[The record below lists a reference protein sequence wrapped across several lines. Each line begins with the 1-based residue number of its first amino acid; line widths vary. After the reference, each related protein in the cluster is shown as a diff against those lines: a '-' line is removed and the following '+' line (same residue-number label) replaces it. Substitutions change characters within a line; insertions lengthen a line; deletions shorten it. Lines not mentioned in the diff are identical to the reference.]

1 MPYSLTVNC
10 DSMVT
15 ADRPHMLAQMTWS
28 VRARA
33 PRSANTNGEP
43 AGTALMADTS
53 ATRPMPT
60 ISGGSSGDIPGRRGT
75 GADRKA
81 GSCQKSV
88 VRLRRHEGR
97 GSAAFGIPGR
107 GKLAVGTEFLFGTS
121 PGVLHPQATA
131 LGRRFAWAFNLGVD
145 GVAQRIRLG
154 RLAQLYYNTDY
165 KKACKTVHEYADPTG
180 LGTLE
185 HVAKA
190 PSTKN

>member
-1 MPYSLTVNC
+1 
-10 DSMVT
+10 
-15 ADRPHMLAQMTWS
+15 
-28 VRARA
+28 
-33 PRSANTNGEP
+33 
-43 AGTALMADTS
+43 
-53 ATRPMPT
+53 
-60 ISGGSSGDIPGRRGT
+60 
-75 GADRKA
+75 
-81 GSCQKSV
+81 
-88 VRLRRHEGR
+88 
-97 GSAAFGIPGR
+97 
-107 GKLAVGTEFLFGTS
+107 
-121 PGVLHPQATA
+121 VLHPQATA